1 MRCLLLEVLKRVRR
15 VWPDRIAGDTGVLDA
30 LKSGGI

>member
-1 MRCLLLEVLKRVRR
+1 MLETLKEVRR
-15 VWPDRIAGDTGVLDA
+15 VWPDRIAGDAGVLDA